1 MVAPVPLSEDITP
14 WPDLECLRTEI
25 QQKEGELL
33 ALKRRLQAITR
44 PNSPAHVERG
54 PSQDDLN
61 KTLSIIIPMGGLGTE
76 FAEAGFRMPKP
87 LVNIVGRPV
96 LLWVLDHLSLRPSDS
111 VFLAVPAAITRQF
124 DLERIVQRHLPH
136 IDLRIVVIPFETR
149 GWLETV
155 LSVTRQMSA
164 KESRNCLVTLDCS
177 TIYHGVDILHLCRAH
192 SAGHASVY
200 FDLDRAPVSGTS
212 VQRATFSYIKL
223 SESGKILEVKEKSV
237 ISSQANCGTYIFGC
251 ASDFRSAAEALLEH
265 PEEAA
270 KGGLYAS
277 SLMSWMIGHGM
288 EFRGIPVLYND
299 VAIVSTLAQ
308 LQAFIGKVSS
318 GQVPMAKKMR
328 FCFDLDGTLVSPSPD
343 KTMPCQLL
351 GSAVDLLRQLHAAGH
366 TIIITTSRG
375 MPFGGGVD
383 RAVAE
388 QGYETFKLLEEFAI
402 PYDELH
408 FGKPHADVYVDAHA
422 INSQGDLNRDL
433 GWYLVSSGRQ
443 GARGAQGALDGA
455 IDARS
460 FNMVRSAGK
469 SHVIKSSKV
478 DVLKGECHWYRSIPS
493 SLASYFPEL
502 IEIEEG
508 DASCSD
514 AVSSITMTKVPG
526 VTFSHLV
533 TARLLLPEWMR
544 RLVRALHA
552 IHTQLPEEGSAVS
565 QERKAGNV
573 ELCANYGSKV
583 KRRAME
589 NISLYDSLAD
599 ELGINVRTMAD
610 VLVGFLEEFEA
621 SEKAQHAFYIH
632 GDPVFS
638 NILRTSDDK
647 IVMID
652 MRGQLGKWTTTQG
665 DIHYDLS
672 KVFQSLCGY
681 DFMLLDQALDESASE
696 TFDALRAAY
705 WEEVRQRYPD
715 VSHRHVRLL
724 TAAHF
729 FTIVPLHE
737 VRSRMARYL
746 RTAHSMLHVEG
757 LL

>member
-1 MVAPVPLSEDITP
+1 MASPAPLSEEITQ
-14 WPDLECLRTEI
+14 WPDLESLRADI

-44 PNSPAHVERG
+44 PNSPANVERR
-54 PSQDDLN
+54 PSQCDEGE
-61 KTLSIIIPMGGLGTE
+61 KQISVIIPMGGLGTE
-76 FAEAGFRMPKP
+76 FADAGFRMPKP

-96 LLWVLDHLSLRPSDS
+96 LLWVLDHLSLRPTDS

-124 DLERIVQRHLPH
+124 DLERIVRRLLPH
-136 IDLRIVVIPFETR
+136 IEFRVVVLPFETR

-177 TIYHGVDILHLCRAH
+177 TIYHGVDVLHLCRTH
-192 SAGHASVY
+192 SNSHASVY
-200 FDLDRAPVSGTS
+200 FDLDKASVSGTS
-212 VQRATFSYIKL
+212 MQRTTFSYIRL
-223 SESGKILEVKEKSV
+223 SEDGKITEVKEKSI
-237 ISSQANCGTYIFGC
+237 ISSQANCGTYIFSS
-251 ASDFRSAAEALLEH
+251 AVEFRSAAEALLEH

-277 SLMSWMIGHGM
+277 SLMTWMIGHGA
-288 EFRGIPVLYND
+288 EFSGIPVLYHD
-299 VAIVSTLAQ
+299 VAMVSTLAQ
-308 LQAFIGKVSS
+308 LQDFIRKVSC

-328 FCFDLDGTLVSPSPD
+328 FCFDLDGTLVSHPQD
-343 KTMPCQLL
+343 KVTPCQLL
-351 GSAVDLLRQLHAAGH
+351 GSAVELLRQLHSAGH

-375 MPFGGGVD
+375 MPHGGGVD

-422 INSQGDLNRDL
+422 ISSQGDLNRDL
-433 GWYLVSSGRQ
+433 GWYMGSGER
-443 GARGAQGALDGA
+443 AQGALDGA

-469 SHVIKSSKV
+469 SHVLKSSKAE
-478 DVLKGECHWYRSIPS
+478 VLKGECHWYRSIPT
-493 SLASYFPEL
+493 SLACYFPQL

-508 DASCSD
+508 DTSCDD
-514 AVSSITMTKVPG
+514 AVSSITMAKVAG
-526 VTFSHLV
+526 VTFSHLA
-533 TARLLLPEWMR
+533 TARLLLPEWVR
-544 RLVRALHA
+544 RLIRALHRM
-552 IHTQLPEEGSAVS
+552 HTEQPEAGSALAR
-565 QERKAGNV
+565 ERKASNV
-573 ELCANYGSKV
+573 DLCANYGSKV
-583 KRRAME
+583 KKRATE
-589 NISLYDSLAD
+589 HISLYDSLAE

-610 VLVGFLEEFEA
+610 VLIGFLEEFEA
-621 SEKAQHAFYIH
+621 SSRAQHAFYIH

-638 NILRTSDDK
+638 NILRTSDDR

-681 DFMLLDQALDESASE
+681 DFMLLDQTLDESASE

-705 WEEVRQRYPD
+705 WDEVRQRYPD
-715 VSHRHVRLL
+715 VSHRQVRLL

>member
-1 MVAPVPLSEDITP
+1 MKAPAPLSEEVTP
-14 WPDLECLRTEI
+14 WPDLESLRAEI
-25 QQKEGELL
+25 QHKEGELL
-33 ALKRRLQAITR
+33 ALKRRLQAIIR
-44 PNSPAHVERG
+44 PNSPASVERR
-54 PSQDDLN
+54 PSIHDDSE
-61 KTLSIIIPMGGLGTE
+61 KPLSVIIPMGGLGTE

-87 LVNIVGRPV
+87 LVNVVGRPV
-96 LLWVLDHLSLRPSDS
+96 LLWVLDHLSLRPTDS
-111 VFLAVPAAITRQF
+111 VFLAVPAAIMRQF
-124 DLERIVQRHLPH
+124 DLERIVRRLLPQ
-136 IDLRIVVIPFETR
+136 IEFKVVVLPFETR

-164 KESRNCLVTLDCS
+164 KESRNGLVTLDCS
-177 TIYHGVDILHLCRAH
+177 TIYHGVDILHVCRAH
-192 SAGHASVY
+192 SGSHASVF
-200 FDLDRAPVSGTS
+200 FDLDKASGPGAM
-212 VQRATFSYIKL
+212 QRATFSYIRL
-223 SESGKILEVKEKSV
+223 SEDSKILEVKEKSI
-237 ISSQANCGTYIFGC
+237 ISSQANCGTYIFSN
-251 ASDFRSAAEALLEH
+251 AVEFRSAAEALLEH

-277 SLMSWMIGHGM
+277 SLMSWMMGRGA
-288 EFRGIPVLYND
+288 EFAGIPVQYND
-299 VAIVSTLAQ
+299 VAIVSNLAQ
-308 LQAFIGKVSS
+308 LQAFMQKVSC

-328 FCFDLDGTLVSPSPD
+328 FCFDLDGTLVTHAPD
-343 KTMPCQLL
+343 SATPCQLL
-351 GSAVDLLRQLHAAGH
+351 GSAVELLRQLHAAGH

-375 MPFGGGVD
+375 MPHGGGVD
-383 RAVAE
+383 RAIAT

-433 GWYLVSSGRQ
+433 GWFSGSGEQ
-443 GARGAQGALDGA
+443 ALAVLDGA

-469 SHVIKSSKV
+469 SHVIKSSKSE
-478 DVLKGECHWYRSIPS
+478 VLKGECHWYRSIPA
-493 SLASYFPEL
+493 SLAQYFPQL

-508 DASCSD
+508 DASCID
-514 AVSSITMTKVPG
+514 AVSSITMAKVAG

-533 TARLLLPEWMR
+533 TARLLLPEWVR
-544 RLVRALHA
+544 RLVRALRT
-552 IHTQLPEEGSAVS
+552 IHTQQPEEGSALS
-565 QERKAGNV
+565 RERRAGNAD
-573 ELCANYGSKV
+573 LCSNYGSKV
-583 KRRAME
+583 KKRTME
-589 NISLYDSLAD
+589 HMTLYESLAD
-599 ELGINVRTMAD
+599 DLGINFRTMFD
-610 VLVGFLEEFEA
+610 VLIGFLDEFEA
-621 SEKAQHAFYIH
+621 SQRAHHAFYIH

-665 DIHYDLS
+665 DVHYDLS

-681 DFMLLDQALDESASE
+681 DFMLLDQALDEPASE
-696 TFDALRAAY
+696 TFDALRAAF

-715 VSHRHVRLL
+715 VSHRQVRLL
-724 TAAHF
+724 TASHF